1 MPLMVFNSYSFIL
14 IFLPVCIIIYRLL
27 CLTRKAFLPKVF
39 LLCASL
45 FFYGFNNYK
54 ALIVLCISILV
65 NYLISYFIKRAR
77 LQSVGKALLISGI
90 ILNLAAL
97 IYCKYLTFFA
107 SLLNSVSGLNITFSS
122 ILLPLGISFFTFS
135 QIAYLVDVFR
145 GADSASLLDYA
156 LFVSFFPKVTVGPIA
171 LTSEMIPQFNN
182 AALKTWNDEDF
193 SKGLVAL
200 SFGLAKKVLLADS
213 FCKYVD
219 WGYSHI
225 AGLGSINAFI
235 VMLAYTLQI
244 YFDFSGYCDMARGVC
259 LMLGLDLPVNFNSPY
274 RSLSIAEFWKNW
286 HITLTRFFR
295 EYVYFPL
302 GGNRKGKFRTY
313 LNHFIIFFLSGLWH
327 GASVNFLIWGMLHG
341 LGIIISKLISP
352 FMKKVPK
359 IIRFIL
365 TFGFVNITWIYFRA
379 DTLSTAHAFLR
390 ELFSFKLIPV
400 NIEMVAAATPTEAN
414 LLQWLVLKFTP
425 FSAYYSGMAVIL
437 LLLLF
442 GLYSS
447 IFMKNT
453 DERIEQFCPSGRM
466 IFATVSL
473 LVWGIL
479 SLSEISKFIYVNF

>member
-1 MPLMVFNSYSFIL
+1 MVFNSYSFIL
-14 IFLPVCIIIYRLL
+14 IFLPVCIILYRLL
-27 CLTRKAFLPKVF
+27 CLSKNAVLPKVF

-54 ALIVLCISILV
+54 ALIVLIISIII
-65 NYLISYFIKRAR
+65 NYIISLLFDR
-77 LQSVGKALLISGI
+77 LRGRSLGKMLLIFGI
-90 ILNLAAL
+90 ILNLSLL
-97 IYCKYLTFFA
+97 IYCKYLTFF
-107 SLLNSVSGLNITFSS
+107 SSVINSVSNLNITFSS

-135 QIAYLVDVFR
+135 QIAYLVDTYR
-145 GADSASLLDYA
+145 GGAHASLLDYA

-171 LTSEMIPQFNN
+171 LSSEMIPQFNDI
-182 AALKTWNDEDF
+182 ALRKWDDERF
-193 SKGLVAL
+193 SKGLIAL

-225 AGLGSINAFI
+225 SGLGSINAFI

-259 LMLGLDLPVNFNSPY
+259 LMIGFDLPKNFNSPY

-295 EYVYFPL
+295 NYVYFPL
-302 GGNRKGKFRTY
+302 GGNRKGKVRTY

-341 LGIIISKLISP
+341 LGIIVSKLIAP
-352 FMKKVPK
+352 IMKKVPK
-359 IIRFIL
+359 AIRFIL
-365 TFGFVNITWIYFRA
+365 TFGFVNIAWIYFRA
-379 DTLSTAHAFLR
+379 DTLDTAHSFIG
-390 ELFSFKLIPV
+390 ELFSFKLIPI
-400 NIEMVAAATPTEAN
+400 NIEMVAAATPAEAN
-414 LLQWLVLKFTP
+414 LLQWLILKFTS
-425 FSAYYSGMAVIL
+425 FSAYYSGMIVIL

-442 GLYSS
+442 GLYAS

-453 DERIEQFCPSGRM
+453 DERIENFTPSRRM
-466 IFATVSL
+466 VFATVSL